1 MFSNAA
7 SSFRKSDG
15 DAATGEETEAKE
27 GEEGEKEEA
36 SKPAATEEDREA
48 AEKEQI
54 LAGVRKV
61 ALSMQ
66 TDIKD
71 LLKNEW
77 ATNITALEG

>member
-1 MFSNAA
+1 VT
-7 SSFRKSDG
+7 D
-15 DAATGEETEAKE
+15 D
-27 GEEGEKEEA
+27 
-36 SKPAATEEDREA
+36 DRDA

-77 ATNITALEG
+77 ATNISSLQGQMK